1 MMIYIVIK
9 YLRVFY
15 RTFRCS
21 FMGNE
26 STSSRIDLFEFL
38 PASSHQFQNKE
49 EPIAL
54 LGPKNHGPWNV
65 FFQNESSFRGSI
77 KLDTPKMD
85 GLYVLMEIR
94 K

>member
-1 MMIYIVIK
+1 MIYIVIK

-65 FFQNESSFRGSI
+65 FFPKWIIISGFH

-85 GLYVLMEIR
+85 GLYFLMEIR

>member
-1 MMIYIVIK
+1 
-9 YLRVFY
+9 
-15 RTFRCS
+15 
-21 FMGNE
+21 MGNE

-65 FFQNESSFRGSI
+65 FS
-77 KLDTPKMD
+77 KMNHHF
-85 GLYVLMEIR
+85 GVP
-94 K
+94 

>member
-1 MMIYIVIK
+1 
-9 YLRVFY
+9 
-15 RTFRCS
+15 
-21 FMGNE
+21 MGNE

-77 KLDTPKMD
+77 NWIPQKWMV
-85 GLYVLMEIR
+85 YIF
-94 K
+94 